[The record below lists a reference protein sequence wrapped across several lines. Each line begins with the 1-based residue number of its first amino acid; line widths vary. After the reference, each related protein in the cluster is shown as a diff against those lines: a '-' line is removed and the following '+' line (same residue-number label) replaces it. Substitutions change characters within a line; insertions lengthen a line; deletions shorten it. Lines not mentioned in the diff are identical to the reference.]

1 MKIDTLIKNVFEL
14 EMEYNRSGM
23 PPVKYVPMDLKKKE
37 QQKDMLLWSQVILF
51 ASIMIILFISLISVE
66 DTVLRSFLA
75 DQAVG
80 IEKIFPE
87 NPSEV
92 FYDFLFGTN
101 SSL

>member
-1 MKIDTLIKNVFEL
+1 
-14 EMEYNRSGM
+14 
-23 PPVKYVPMDLKKKE
+23 
-37 QQKDMLLWSQVILF
+37 
-51 ASIMIILFISLISVE
+51 MIILFISLISVE
-66 DTVLRSFLA
+66 DTVLRSSLA
-75 DQAVG
+75 DQAAG